1 MAERRDK
8 GSRGLSAEE
17 RALWESVTEGLKP
30 LKRQPA
36 KPLTSNKET
45 EPTSGRPAPGRQAE
59 ATPPG
64 HPKKPLPLLE
74 RGTIA
79 DLDKRQ
85 AQRLRRGQM
94 PIDGKLDLHGC
105 TQAEAHRRLES
116 FLASAQASGK
126 RCVLV
131 VTGRG
136 LGKSA
141 GGVLRSEVPRWL
153 NQAPNRAR
161 VLAFD
166 WAQPKH
172 GGDGA
177 LYVLLRR
184 NRPT

>member
-1 MAERRDK
+1 MPSRR
-8 GSRGLSAEE
+8 GNRPRGLSDEE
-17 RALWESVTEGLKP
+17 RALWQSVTQDLKP
-30 LKRQPA
+30 LKTESDKSLADKAETQA
-36 KPLTSNKET
+36 TSQRPERIGKA
-45 EPTSGRPAPGRQAE
+45 SPAPSSDRQ
-59 ATPPG
+59 
-64 HPKKPLPLLE
+64 KSLPLLE
-74 RGTIA
+74 RGGVT

-85 AQRLRRGQM
+85 AQRLKRGQM
-94 PIDGKLDLHGC
+94 TIDATLDLHGYS
-105 TQAEAHRRLES
+105 QADAHRRLER
-116 FLASAQASGK
+116 FLAEAQAAGK
-126 RCVLV
+126 RCVLL

-184 NRPT
+184 NRPN